1 MIYGIIC
8 DDIAFHWMCGDFFG
22 WDMALTMGVSWICRK
37 FWFMQSQRITRIIAG
52 KKLGEPSAHLAR
64 STGPSPPT
72 VTFPPYFSTNCF
84 HHLPRNPMKNS
95 VEKHV
100 QTRKNNL
107 QSLGKIIVSRYFLN
121 MQQECLHPLK
131 IHLAPLKGTPS
142 GPCALVRYI
151 HLCAVHVAPSQC
163 ILLPVHKRLDC
174 RNAKLYYCNMKLS
187 TASNNKKLYWL
198 NGHFP
203 PQMALANR
211 ALKCAKLPLHRTKS
225 CAKTYKNLY
234 TIISQDKCVKVYDS
248 VFCLPAALNFQTL
261 FSHRQPFKCASDA
274 LLYFRPNCVLS
285 IYRFVTVFPLQFCFA
300 RPALP

>member
-1 MIYGIIC
+1 
-8 DDIAFHWMCGDFFG
+8 
-22 WDMALTMGVSWICRK
+22 
-37 FWFMQSQRITRIIAG
+37 
-52 KKLGEPSAHLAR
+52 
-64 STGPSPPT
+64 
-72 VTFPPYFSTNCF
+72 
-84 HHLPRNPMKNS
+84 
-95 VEKHV
+95 
-100 QTRKNNL
+100 
-107 QSLGKIIVSRYFLN
+107 

-248 VFCLPAALNFQTL
+248 VLCLPAALNFQTL

-300 RPALP
+300 RPALRYFYSSSCLCGSFVNSQGFYTPSK